1 MKKILLFTAAIAF
14 AFTTAQAQE
23 IRLGA
28 KVGVNFANLNSSD
41 SNFDMDGL
49 TSFHIGGLVEIP
61 ITEEFAIQPELVYS
75 AQGGQLKGSE
85 EYLGMT
91 MKYEAKNKIDYVNI
105 PIMAKY
111 YLIEGLAL
119 EAGPQIG
126 FLTSAKSEYEI
137 SFDGETESETVD
149 FKKELKSID
158 FGIGLG
164 ASYRLEAGAFLSL
177 RYNLGLSDIG
187 DSKDDDFAGFEKVKH
202 GVFQISV
209 GYSF

>member
-41 SNFDMDGL
+41 SGFDNDGL
-49 TSFHIGGLVEIP
+49 TSFHIGGLAEIP
-61 ITEEFAIQPELVYS
+61 ISEEFAIQPELVYS
-75 AQGGQLKGSE
+75 AQGAQTKLIEDGVKES
-85 EYLGMT
+85 
-91 MKYEAKNKIDYVNI
+91 AKNKIDYINI
-105 PIMAKY
+105 PVMAKY

-119 EAGPQIG
+119 EAGPQVG
-126 FLTSAKSEYEI
+126 FLTSAKSEYEM
-137 SFDGETESETVD
+137 SHEGEIMISETFD
-149 FKKELKSID
+149 FKDELKSID
-158 FGIGLG
+158 FGIGVG
-164 ASYRLEAGAFLSL
+164 ASYRLEAGAFLSI
-177 RYNLGLSDIG
+177 RYNFGLTNIG
-187 DSKDDDFAGFEKVKH
+187 DSKDENFKSFEKTKH